1 MKILAALSAIVFA
14 AALGLW
20 LQGSHVAG
28 EMTSAKQIR
37 GTGTRSSRQNIPV
50 HLAGTVTYSD
60 RVSGMLIVQDRTG
73 GFRVHQLGDNVWP
86 EAGSVVDVLGNVGS
100 GGLDPAVTVSEL
112 RITGKADSPFA
123 EPISFEQARS
133 GSYEYRRIALKGV
146 VQSAYIMERAGRLAL
161 TIDDGESSIQA
172 RVYNYGDRSF
182 RSLVDCKVQVEGV
195 LSSSFDVYGRPSNS
209 IVWLQTLDQV
219 HVVEQAPKLSDLPVS
234 RIGEFL
240 KIKGALPVHR
250 VRLRGTFS
258 GLLENE
264 VSLVDGSARIPV
276 TGVPSTKADGAEG
289 EVAGFLSR
297 TDGQLRLTNAI
308 VIESTDKERHSG
320 RAPTAEGHELTSAAE
335 VHHLPALLAENE
347 YPVHLTGVV
356 TYYNPQSQLLFLQD
370 KTAGIFISAQGRK
383 IPALKSG
390 EIVTVTGVT
399 AAGGFAPVVA
409 KPILKVLGKGSY
421 PGIQS
426 GDQEEIFNGKFDSQ
440 WVELPGVVRKVQTN
454 GPESILTLG
463 LGQHTFLVHV
473 EGEVRNLAGL
483 VDASVR
489 VRGVCGSL
497 FTQKRQ
503 LTGIQLF
510 VPGWDQVKVEKAPVA
525 DPFTLPVRAA
535 DTIFQFAT
543 DGSLEHRVHVRGRV
557 LLSNR
562 EGPTWIG
569 DQTGGLKIA
578 EHPAIT
584 LTAGDEV
591 EAIGFQAKGVFT
603 PVLKSARIRKL
614 SPGGLMGNLPSPI
627 QVVPDEAIE
636 GTYDSQY
643 VQMDARLIQVSYM
656 PDHAVLLLQA
666 GKTTFYAH
674 VPTQG
679 RPATWDLG
687 SIVRVTGICAVEL
700 DEAATSIV
708 PQGFRLYLSSPHEV
722 VLVERAPF
730 LSRDFAVRTLMV
742 AGGAILLFVLWIALL
757 QKRVRQQTLTI
768 NEKLG
773 EEAALKL
780 EAQKASEAKGQFLA
794 NMSHEI
800 RTPLNGIIGFTEL
813 TLGTPLNHEQRD
825 NLQTVRTSAVSLLQ
839 IVNDILDFS
848 KIEAGKL
855 ELNVHPFKV
864 REFAEAAM
872 RAIQPQTDER
882 GVKTILAV
890 NQNVPTVLEGDE
902 QRLRQIVL
910 NLLSNAMKFTAKGE
924 IRLEIDLKS
933 RDGAS
938 AVLEFTVADT
948 GIGIPKEAH
957 DRIFEAF
964 HQADGSVTRHYGGTG
979 LGLAI
984 CRRLV
989 GLCGGEME
997 LDSEP
1002 GVGTTIRF
1010 TGAFSI
1016 PATGADEVEEKP
1028 VDTGVQRSLSVLVAE
1043 DNAVN
1048 RRLIQRV
1055 LQQFG
1060 HRAVLASNG
1069 VEAVEL
1075 FRHGQ
1080 FDTILMDVH
1089 MPEMDG
1095 LEATRVIR
1103 RLPNGEAI
1111 PIMAFTASAMETE
1124 LQRCMEAG
1132 MSGFLT
1138 KPFQLAELK
1147 AALAAHSRVGASAAG
1162 DEEPARVA

>member
-1 MKILAALSAIVFA
+1 MKILAGLSAIVFA
-14 AALGLW
+14 VALGLW
-20 LQGSHVAG
+20 VQGSHVAG
-28 EMTSAKQIR
+28 EVTSAKQIR
-37 GTGTRSSRQNIPV
+37 GTGATSSRENIPV

-60 RVSGMLIVQDRTG
+60 RVSGMLVVQDRTG
-73 GFRVHQLGDNVWP
+73 GFRVHQLGDNTWP
-86 EAGSVVDVLGNVGS
+86 DAGSVVDVLGKVGS

-112 RITGKADSPFA
+112 RVVGKAAFPFA

-133 GSYEYRRIALKGV
+133 GNYEYRRVAVKGV
-146 VQSAYIMERAGRLAL
+146 VQSAYIMERAGRLSL

-172 RVYNYGDRSF
+172 RVYDYGDRNF
-182 RSLVDCKVQVEGV
+182 RSLVDCKVQAEGV

-219 HVVEQAPKLSDLPVS
+219 RVLERAPKLSDLPLS
-234 RIGEFL
+234 QIGEFL
-240 KIKGALPVHR
+240 RIKGALPVHR

-258 GLLENE
+258 GLLENQ
-264 VSLVDGSARIPV
+264 VSLVDGAASIPV
-276 TGVPSTKADGAEG
+276 TGVPSSKADGTEG
-289 EVAGFLSR
+289 ELAGFLAR

-308 VIESTDKERHSG
+308 VMESADKERSPG
-320 RAPTAEGHELTSAAE
+320 KAPTAGHELTSAAE
-335 VHHLPALLAENE
+335 VHHLPAMLADNE

-356 TYYNPQSQLLFLQD
+356 TYFNPLSQLLFLQD
-370 KTAGIFISAQGRK
+370 KTAGIFISAQGSK
-383 IPALKSG
+383 LPALKSG
-390 EIVTVTGVT
+390 ETISVRGVT

-409 KPILKVLGKGSY
+409 KPVLKVLGNGSY
-421 PGIQS
+421 PGIPL
-426 GDQEEIFNGKFDSQ
+426 GDQEDIFNGKFDSQ
-440 WVELPGVVRKVQTN
+440 WVELPGVVRKVQPN

-473 EGEVRNLAGL
+473 QGEARDLPGL

-510 VPGWDQVKVEKAPVA
+510 VPGWDQVKVEKTPVA
-525 DPFTLPVRAA
+525 DAFTLPVRAA

-562 EGPTWIG
+562 EGPTWIA

-578 EHPAIT
+578 EHPAIA
-584 LTAGDEV
+584 LTPGDEV

-603 PVLKSARIRKL
+603 PVLKSARIRRL
-614 SPGGLMGNLPSPI
+614 SRSGVSGNLPSPI
-627 QVVPDEAIE
+627 RVVPDEAIE

-643 VQMDARLIQVSYM
+643 VQMEARLLQVSYM
-656 PDHAVLLLQA
+656 PDQAVLLLQA
-666 GKTTFYAH
+666 GKTNFYAH

-679 RPATWDLG
+679 KPATWDLG
-687 SIVRVTGICAVEL
+687 SIVRVTGVCTVEL
-700 DEAATSIV
+700 DEAANSIV
-708 PQGFRLYLSSPHEV
+708 PQGFRLYLSSPAE
-722 VLVERAPF
+722 VLVVKRAPF

-742 AGGAILLFVLWIALL
+742 SGMAILLFALWIALL
-757 QKRVRQQTLTI
+757 RRRVRQQTLTI
-768 NEKLG
+768 NRKLG
-773 EEAALKL
+773 QEAALKL

-800 RTPLNGIIGFTEL
+800 RTPLNGIIGFTEI
-813 TLGTPLNHEQRD
+813 TLGTELNPEQRD

-855 ELNVHPFKV
+855 EINVHPFRV

-872 RAIQPQTDER
+872 RAIQPQTEER
-882 GVKTILAV
+882 GVKTILTLHQDVPAV
-890 NQNVPTVLEGDE
+890 LVGDE
-902 QRLRQIVL
+902 QRLRQILL
-910 NLLSNAMKFTAKGE
+910 NLLSNAMKFTPKGE
-924 IRLEIDLKS
+924 IRLGIDLKS
-933 RDGAS
+933 TDGAS
-938 AVLEFTVADT
+938 AVVEFTVADT

-989 GLCGGEME
+989 GLLGGEMK

-1002 GVGTTIRF
+1002 GAGTTVRF
-1010 TGAFSI
+1010 TGTFPI
-1016 PATGADEVEEKP
+1016 PIAVTEDVREQPAETTAEA
-1028 VDTGVQRSLSVLVAE
+1028 SLSILVAE

-1048 RRLIQRV
+1048 RRLIERV
-1055 LQQFG
+1055 LRQFG
-1060 HRAVLASNG
+1060 HRAALASNG
-1069 VEAVEL
+1069 LEAVEL
-1075 FRHGQ
+1075 FRSGQ

-1095 LEATRVIR
+1095 LEATRAIR
-1103 RLPNGEAI
+1103 KLPNGAAI
-1111 PIMAFTASAMETE
+1111 PILAFTASAMETE

-1147 AALAAHSRVGASAAG
+1147 AALAAHSRAGADAVG
-1162 DEEPARVA
+1162 EQEPARVA